1 MLSQSLMETEVLALV
16 AIVILGFGGLIK
28 IGAVGANR

>member
-1 MLSQSLMETEVLALV
+1 METEVLALV

-28 IGAVGANR
+28 IGAVVFFFIST

>member
-1 MLSQSLMETEVLALV
+1 METEVLALV

-28 IGAVGANR
+28 IHAAGGNR

>member
-1 MLSQSLMETEVLALV
+1 METEILALV

-28 IGAVGANR
+28 IGAVGSNR

>member
-1 MLSQSLMETEVLALV
+1 MEIEILALV

-28 IGAVGANR
+28 IHAAGSNHQD